1 MLHANPI
8 FNQPLNH
15 DLFDKKQVHVEIKRL
30 DLIHSEVSG
39 NKFFKLKYNLEQAKN
54 QNLDTVLTFGGA
66 YSNHIA
72 AVSSAAKTLGLKSIG
87 IIRGEKI
94 LPLNPTLLHAEANG
108 MNLQFISREAYRSK
122 NEKDF
127 LESLKEEFGSF
138 YVIPEGGTNELAIAG
153 TQEIL
158 TENDSDFSHIVC
170 PIGTGGTFCGLAK
183 SINTALTLIGVSAL
197 KGDWIFE
204 EMEGLLKKYKIEP
217 KGRIQI
223 ENEYHFGGYAKSTE
237 TLIDF
242 IWGFYKDFQIT
253 LDPIYTGKMAYAIWE
268 MIEKDKF
275 PKGSKI
281 LLLHTGGL
289 QGNQGFTERTG
300 IKLPPLLK

>member
-1 MLHANPI
+1 MLQANPI

-30 DLIHSEVSG
+30 DLVHPEVSG
-39 NKFFKLKYNLEQAKN
+39 NKFYKLKYNLEQAKN

-72 AVSSAAKTLGLKSIG
+72 AVSSAAKALGLKSIG

-158 TENDSDFSHIVC
+158 TENDSDFSYIVC

-183 SINTALTLIGVSAL
+183 SINTAQALIGISAL

-204 EMEGLLKKYKIEP
+204 EMEDLYKKYKIEP
-217 KGRIQI
+217 EGSFQI

-242 IWGFYKDFQIT
+242 IWGFYEDFQII
-253 LDPIYTGKMAYAIWE
+253 LDPIYTGKMVYAIWE
-268 MIEKDKF
+268 MIEKDQF

-300 IKLPPLLK
+300 IKLPPLLT

>member
-8 FNQPLNH
+8 FNQPLYH
-15 DLFDKKQVHVEIKRL
+15 DLFDKKQVRVEIKRL
-30 DLIHSEVSG
+30 DLIHPEVSG
-39 NKFFKLKYNLEQAKN
+39 NKFYKLKYNLEQAKN

-72 AVSSAAKTLGLKSIG
+72 AVSSAAKALRLKSIG
-87 IIRGEKI
+87 IIRGEKT

-108 MNLQFISREAYRSK
+108 MILHFISREAYRSK

-158 TENDSDFSHIVC
+158 TENDSDFSYIVC

-183 SINTALTLIGVSAL
+183 SINTAQTLIGISAL
-197 KGDWIFE
+197 KGDWIFK
-204 EMEGLLKKYKIEP
+204 EMEDLLKKHKIEP
-217 KGRIQI
+217 KGTIQI
-223 ENEYHFGGYAKSTE
+223 ENDYHFGGYAKSTE

-242 IWGFYKDFQIT
+242 IWGFYEDFQIT
-253 LDPIYTGKMAYAIWE
+253 LDPIYTGKMTYAIWE
-268 MIEKDKF
+268 MIEKDQF